1 MKKNNYWTAFLREW
15 GLFILIFLVI
25 ALTRWFVWFNVRVDG
40 HSMDPTL
47 AHNENLIIS
56 KVNSIDR
63 FDIVV
68 AEEEENGEKKNI
80 VKRVVG
86 MPGDTLRFENDKL
99 YINGTETEEPYLKE
113 YLALFQQDKLQE
125 TYSYDKTFQDRAMQ
139 ASAFTV
145 NTRWE
150 NSFTVTVPEGEYYL
164 LGDDRLVSKDSRE
177 VGTFKRDQLKGEVV
191 FRFWPFNRIGTP
203 Q

>member
-145 NTRWE
+145 NSRWE

>member
-80 VKRVVG
+80 VKRIVG